1 MKSLIRILVIA
12 IAALTG
18 SATAAAAPEPAAAAA
33 TVSVRGGGVDIANP
47 AEHPVAVEVY
57 AITGALVLRTDAP
70 EGTSRIDLAAGCY
83 IVRVDG
89 LSSRVAIR

>member
-18 SATAAAAPEPAAAAA
+18 SATAAAAPEPAA

>member
-1 MKSLIRILVIA
+1 M
-12 IAALTG
+12 
-18 SATAAAAPEPAAAAA
+18 
-33 TVSVRGGGVDIANP
+33 
-47 AEHPVAVEVY
+47 EVY

>member
-18 SATAAAAPEPAAAAA
+18 SATAAAA